1 MMMMVMSDDNNER
14 RICPATFIKE
24 RGREREITERVS
36 DIFCAHYI
44 RTILYYFSS
53 NNALKSYINRQF
65 IDLNKFY
72 KENILWDEKNK
83 INVVLLRSGKEFIIT
98 LSWFSKDNATANRTA
113 RAQENNRLGLG
124 RELGRVARKSDLAKN
139 NRTCGMW
146 KHMFSKFVC
155 SLVLW
160 GISRLFF
167 ALLKSDWEHKHAWL
181 MNLVRWPNHLAR
193 WMECSILNRF

>member
-1 MMMMVMSDDNNER
+1 MEDVRYDEISFSFYTWGAVPKKSTLGKLTYSRHFQRVVIIATKSENVLIHFKSDLFV
-14 RICPATFIKE
+14 A
-24 RGREREITERVS
+24 VA
-36 DIFCAHYI
+36 IF
-44 RTILYYFSS
+44 T
-53 NNALKSYINRQF
+53 
-65 IDLNKFY
+65 
-72 KENILWDEKNK
+72 
-83 INVVLLRSGKEFIIT
+83 
-98 LSWFSKDNATANRTA
+98 KDNATANRTA
-113 RAQENNRLGLG
+113 RAQENNRLGMG

-146 KHMFSKFVC
+146 KHMFSNFVC

-181 MNLVRWPNHLAR
+181 MNLVRWLNHLAR